1 MLSEDNYMAK
11 NEEDSNKLNG
21 TPEGPVSGFEPNT
34 TSPGSTDVSTST
46 GAGGGGTFV
55 NDFGMTVAVP
65 TSPVFPGV
73 PNSDVI
79 HPGKATTWSTNSN
92 TSSSTGT
99 GTNTSSSTGT
109 GTNTSSSTGTGTNTS
124 SSTGTGTNTSSSTGT
139 GTGSSGTG
147 EKTFVNDFGMTV
159 AVPTSPVFPGVP
171 NSDVIH
177 PGKATTWST
186 GASAETT
193 SNAANTDFVSPTDGK
208 LKGGPVS
215 IIPGTT
221 TPTTGA
227 STGSGAPTE
236 TTPVAGGGSTT
247 GQWKWP
253 WQRSRSSSAPGSSS
267 HGSIIQDPLGKVLEP
282 TENNAKNAQ
291 STSDNNKDQ
300 RNVQGGY
307 PMNPSTDD
315 PANNA
320 FGSENPETHN
330 TDPFKSK

>member
-1 MLSEDNYMAK
+1 
-11 NEEDSNKLNG
+11 
-21 TPEGPVSGFEPNT
+21 
-34 TSPGSTDVSTST
+34 
-46 GAGGGGTFV
+46 
-55 NDFGMTVAVP
+55 
-65 TSPVFPGV
+65 
-73 PNSDVI
+73 
-79 HPGKATTWSTNSN
+79 
-92 TSSSTGT
+92 
-99 GTNTSSSTGT
+99 
-109 GTNTSSSTGTGTNTS
+109 
-124 SSTGTGTNTSSSTGT
+124 
-139 GTGSSGTG
+139 
-147 EKTFVNDFGMTV
+147 MTV